1 MIKVLKKT
9 YRSVRT
15 RFCRMRTM
23 MYSIQCRRI
32 VASCGKHLLV
42 NGKCT
47 FSSTTHIGDFCN
59 FNRINI
65 LGGSK
70 VFIGNY
76 FHSGIEC
83 MIITQNHNYEGRKI
97 PYDDTYIKKNVTI
110 SDCVWFGN
118 RVLE

>member
-1 MIKVLKKT
+1 
-9 YRSVRT
+9 
-15 RFCRMRTM
+15 M
-23 MYSIQCRRI
+23 MYIIQCRRI

-65 LGGSK
+65 LGGGK

>member
-65 LGGSK
+65 LGGGK

-83 MIITQNHNYEGRKI
+83 MIITHNYDFE
-97 PYDDTYIKKNVTI
+97 
-110 SDCVWFGN
+110 
-118 RVLE
+118 